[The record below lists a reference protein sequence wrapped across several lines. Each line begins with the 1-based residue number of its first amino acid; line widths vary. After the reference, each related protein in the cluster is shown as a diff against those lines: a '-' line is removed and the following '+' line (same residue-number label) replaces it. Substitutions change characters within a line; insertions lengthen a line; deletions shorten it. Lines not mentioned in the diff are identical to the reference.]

1 LAKLEDMQA
10 KVKNVMSVLNKP
22 EVGAALRQDKSQN
35 LEYLK
40 QNYNVIYFFSLAERM
55 NESNHIP
62 FVPLFCRSLKI

>member
-1 LAKLEDMQA
+1 VHVEFTEKREKVLAKLEDMQA

-40 QNYNVIYFFSLAERM
+40 QNYNVSGW
-55 NESNHIP
+55 
-62 FVPLFCRSLKI
+62 VDT

>member
-1 LAKLEDMQA
+1 MQA

-40 QNYNVIYFFSLAERM
+40 QNYNVIYFISLAGGM
-55 NESNHIP
+55 NESNTLCR
-62 FVPLFCRSLKI
+62 FVVDH

>member
-1 LAKLEDMQA
+1 MQA

-40 QNYNVIYFFSLAERM
+40 QNYNVIYFICLAGGM
-55 NESNHIP
+55 NESNTLCR
-62 FVPLFCRSLKI
+62 FVVDH